1 MSEKSNQRMIKEESK
16 IIDKS
21 EIKDNVLDAISSSQ
35 APNPEN
41 QVLNNSSN
49 SLKKSVKLNKNEKK
63 EKEKEEE
70 ESDIEY
76 DDVYVVEERTVPIA
90 EMDNQEDE
98 ELNEE
103 LSLSLSSEDEN
114 FEILNSDYDKIK
126 LASEKS
132 KRKIDKK
139 KDLER
144 LDKILSEKIDFT
156 PKTIKRDEV
165 VEDFIRNFFTSMN
178 LTKTL
183 DEFNQEYAELSKKG
197 KFNDNY
203 LGPITD
209 IYIKNA
215 KLEEKLE
222 RMQKEL
228 DKANKNAEEVK
239 SNWENLR
246 KERDFHKEN
255 YIKTVQEK
263 TNISNDIKT
272 LQNLHND
279 FTSKISDLNLKY
291 ELLCKNKSLMK
302 LDLEKMKQ
310 EKERKEKEIKKLQE
324 EINNLD
330 IKNKKEKISHDQ
342 KIQALP
348 YKKIRPGEK
357 VPWPSD
363 IRNNLYLLQNPPTFN
378 NQPNQ
383 NGKTIKAYEKCA
395 VSCMTVHIKKN
406 VVATG
411 GDDAIFKI
419 YDMSKREELAS
430 GSYHSQYISSIDIH
444 PKGSYLATASGDFT
458 INLWDLLSLKVKAQ
472 FCNDSVV
479 WSTKFHD
486 TGDFLLSSNDN
497 GLISL
502 YDLNICQVR
511 ENYRGHTDSVNK
523 INFQP
528 FTNYFASASS
538 DKSISIWDMRM
549 GLTVQTF
556 YGHLNSINDVIFNP
570 RGDMLYSCDADGIIK
585 AWDIRK
591 VAESGTWVHYP
602 HIPANCIEIEK
613 TNNYLYCGY
622 DNGFIG
628 VVNVVKNELG
638 TKIKAH
644 EGPIN
649 GIGINL
655 TNSNM
660 FTVGGD
666 GVLMVWN

>member
-1 MSEKSNQRMIKEESK
+1 MSQGSQKKLNKEESK
-16 IIDKS
+16 ILEKS
-21 EIKDNVLDAISSSQ
+21 EARDKVADSLSSSQ
-35 APNPEN
+35 IQAQESRA
-41 QVLNNSSN
+41 LNSSSN
-49 SLKKSVKLNKNEKK
+49 SVKKSFKANNLEKK
-63 EKEKEEE
+63 EKEKEE

-76 DDVYVVEERTVPIA
+76 DDVYVVEERTIPTA
-90 EMDNQEDE
+90 EIDNQEDE

-103 LSLSLSSEDEN
+103 LSLSLSSEDDN
-114 FEILNSDYDKIK
+114 FELINSDYDKIK
-126 LASEKS
+126 IASEKS
-132 KRKIDKK
+132 KIKLERK
-139 KDLER
+139 KDKER
-144 LDKILSEKIDFT
+144 LDQIMEEKVDFV

-165 VEDFIRNFFTSMN
+165 VEDFIRNFFTQMN

-197 KFNDNY
+197 RFNDNY

-228 DKANKNAEEVK
+228 EKANKNAEEVK

-255 YIKTVQEK
+255 YVKTVQEK
-263 TNISNDIKT
+263 TNIANDIKT
-272 LQNLHND
+272 LQNLHED
-279 FTSKISDLNLKY
+279 FTSKIADLNLKY
-291 ELLCKNKSLMK
+291 EHLCKNKSLMK
-302 LDLEKMKQ
+302 LDLEKMRQ
-310 EKERKEKEIKKLQE
+310 EKEKKEKEIKRLQE

-330 IKNKKEKISHDQ
+330 IKNKKDKISNDQ
-342 KIQALP
+342 KIAVLP

-363 IRNNLYLLQNPPTFN
+363 IRNNIYLLQNPPTFN
-378 NQPNQ
+378 SQPSQ
-383 NGKTIKAYEKCA
+383 SGKVIKAYEKCA
-395 VSCMTVHIKKN
+395 ISCMTVHIKKN

-419 YDMSKREELAS
+419 YDMSKGEELAS
-430 GSYHSQYISSIDIH
+430 GSYHNQYISSIDIH
-444 PKGSYLATASGDFT
+444 PKGSYLATASGDYT
-458 INLWDLLSLKVKAQ
+458 INLWDLLTLKVKAQ
-472 FCNDSVV
+472 FCHDSVV

-497 GLISL
+497 GLINL

-511 ENYRGHTDSVNK
+511 ETYRGHTDSVNK

-591 VAESGTWVHYP
+591 VSEAGTWVHYP
-602 HIPANCIEIEK
+602 HIPANCIEVEK

-628 VVNVVKNELG
+628 TVNLSKNEIG
-638 TKIKAH
+638 GKFKAH
-644 EGPIN
+644 EGPVN

-660 FTVGGD
+660 FTAGGD
-666 GVLMVWN
+666 GTLLVWQ

>member
-1 MSEKSNQRMIKEESK
+1 MTDKINKEDSK
-16 IIDKS
+16 IINNS
-21 EIKDNVLDAISSSQ
+21 EQRDNVGDVSSSQ
-35 APNPEN
+35 NLA
-41 QVLNNSSN
+41 QASHILNSSSN
-49 SLKKSVKLNKNEKK
+49 SVKKSLKNLEKK
-63 EKEKEEE
+63 EKDKKEEE
-70 ESDIEY
+70 DNDIEY
-76 DDVYVVEERTVPIA
+76 DDVYVVEERTVPTA
-90 EMDNQEDE
+90 EIDNVDQDDM
-98 ELNEE
+98 NDE
-103 LSLSLSSEDEN
+103 LSLSLSSEDDDN
-114 FEILNSDYDKIK
+114 FEIIDSDYDKIK
-126 LASEKS
+126 LAAEKS
-132 KRKIDKK
+132 KRKIEKK

-144 LDKILSEKIDFT
+144 LDKILEEKVDFT

-178 LTKTL
+178 LIKTL

-197 KFNDNY
+197 RFNDNY

-263 TNISNDIKT
+263 TNIANDIKT

-279 FTSKISDLNLKY
+279 FTSKIADLNLKY
-291 ELLCKNKSLMK
+291 EHLCKNKSLMK

-310 EKERKEKEIKKLQE
+310 EKENKEKEIKKLQD

-330 IKNKKEKISHDQ
+330 IKNKKDKSSGDQ
-342 KIQALP
+342 KIQVLP
-348 YKKIRPGEK
+348 YKKTRPGEK

-363 IRNNLYLLQNPPTFN
+363 IRDNLFLLQNPPTFN
-378 NQPNQ
+378 SQPNQ
-383 NGKTIKAYEKCA
+383 TGKTIKAYDKCP

-419 YDMSKREELAS
+419 YDMSKGEELAS
-430 GSYHSQYISSIDIH
+430 GSFHSQYISSIDIH
-444 PKGSYLATASGDFT
+444 PKGSYLATASGDYT

-479 WSTKFHD
+479 WSVKFHD

-497 GLISL
+497 GIINL

-511 ENYRGHTDSVNK
+511 
-523 INFQP
+523 
-528 FTNYFASASS
+528 
-538 DKSISIWDMRM
+538 
-549 GLTVQTF
+549 
-556 YGHLNSINDVIFNP
+556 
-570 RGDMLYSCDADGIIK
+570 
-585 AWDIRK
+585 
-591 VAESGTWVHYP
+591 
-602 HIPANCIEIEK
+602 
-613 TNNYLYCGY
+613 
-622 DNGFIG
+622 
-628 VVNVVKNELG
+628 
-638 TKIKAH
+638 
-644 EGPIN
+644 
-649 GIGINL
+649 
-655 TNSNM
+655 
-660 FTVGGD
+660 
-666 GVLMVWN
+666 